1 MPDLNSTDQIKAYF
15 QANAVLE
22 ETERY
27 RQLSRYASFFDCE
40 QYAHQTS
47 DWWGMTADQME
58 TVSSKV
64 LVPSGFEMPGMDLKV
79 RQKRPTAPY
88 HLGRA
93 IPERFTG
100 LLFSEERR
108 PTIDVEGDPDTA
120 DLLNALIEQACYWSR
135 MSAARNMGG
144 SMGAV
149 LITVHLQ
156 KGKLSIEVHDPR
168 HVQMLWKDRKNLE
181 PQAALICY
189 RYAKE
194 EITKDEKTGEVTAQI
209 VTYLSRRII
218 TDQDDTIYKDV
229 KLEDNATIEWE
240 VESTATHGLGYFPGV
255 WVQNLPVED
264 DEDGVPDCHGAWQIF
279 DTIDRM
285 DSQINKA
292 LLNNLDPTLV
302 VKTNPQEVAQ
312 QGGSIRKGSEN
323 ALYVGASGN
332 ANYMEMTGQA
342 CEVAGKYIDRK
353 KQQALDITRCVL
365 VDPQTIAGAAQSAR
379 AIEYIYAPMLEK
391 AGDLRTQYG
400 SRAIIPTLKTAE
412 DLARKYHDVEMT
424 DAEGKAVVAKLDLPP
439 KADGTPRKLGAGGW
453 IKMTWGRYFA
463 PTVQD
468 QQVGV
473 ANAVAAKSGGIID
486 ATTAVQQGAALFNV
500 QDPKAMQAKIEQE
513 RQSQLDEALSS
524 GPYGAADLASRGTT
538 PPASQGVKP

>member
-1 MPDLNSTDQIKAYF
+1 MPDLNPTDQIKAYF

-27 RQLSRYASFFDCE
+27 RQLSRYASFFACE

-64 LVPSGFEMPGMDLKV
+64 LVASGFEMPGMDLKV

-120 DLLNALIEQACYWSR
+120 DLLNALIEQSCYWSR
-135 MSAARNMGG
+135 LSAARNMGG

-424 DAEGKAVVAKLDLPP
+424 DAEGKPVVAKLDLPP

-473 ANAVAAKSGGIID
+473 ANVVAAKGGGIID

-524 GPYGAADLASRGTT
+524 GPYGAADLASRGPA

>member
-1 MPDLNSTDQIKAYF
+1 M
-15 QANAVLE
+15 
-22 ETERY
+22 
-27 RQLSRYASFFDCE
+27 
-40 QYAHQTS
+40 
-47 DWWGMTADQME
+47 
-58 TVSSKV
+58 
-64 LVPSGFEMPGMDLKV
+64 
-79 RQKRPTAPY
+79 
-88 HLGRA
+88 
-93 IPERFTG
+93 
-100 LLFSEERR
+100 
-108 PTIDVEGDPDTA
+108 
-120 DLLNALIEQACYWSR
+120 
-135 MSAARNMGG
+135 
-144 SMGAV
+144 
-149 LITVHLQ
+149 
-156 KGKLSIEVHDPR
+156 
-168 HVQMLWKDRKNLE
+168 
-181 PQAALICY
+181 
-189 RYAKE
+189 
-194 EITKDEKTGEVTAQI
+194 
-209 VTYLSRRII
+209 
-218 TDQDDTIYKDV
+218 
-229 KLEDNATIEWE
+229 
-240 VESTATHGLGYFPGV
+240 
-255 WVQNLPVED
+255 
-264 DEDGVPDCHGAWQIF
+264 
-279 DTIDRM
+279 
-285 DSQINKA
+285 
-292 LLNNLDPTLV
+292 

>member
-1 MPDLNSTDQIKAYF
+1 M
-15 QANAVLE
+15 
-22 ETERY
+22 
-27 RQLSRYASFFDCE
+27 
-40 QYAHQTS
+40 
-47 DWWGMTADQME
+47 
-58 TVSSKV
+58 
-64 LVPSGFEMPGMDLKV
+64 
-79 RQKRPTAPY
+79 
-88 HLGRA
+88 
-93 IPERFTG
+93 
-100 LLFSEERR
+100 
-108 PTIDVEGDPDTA
+108 
-120 DLLNALIEQACYWSR
+120 
-135 MSAARNMGG
+135 
-144 SMGAV
+144 
-149 LITVHLQ
+149 
-156 KGKLSIEVHDPR
+156 
-168 HVQMLWKDRKNLE
+168 
-181 PQAALICY
+181 
-189 RYAKE
+189 
-194 EITKDEKTGEVTAQI
+194 
-209 VTYLSRRII
+209 
-218 TDQDDTIYKDV
+218 
-229 KLEDNATIEWE
+229 
-240 VESTATHGLGYFPGV
+240 HGLGYFPGA

-391 AGDLRTQYG
+391 AGDLRSQYG
-400 SRAIIPTLKTAE
+400 SRAIIPTLKIAE
-412 DLARKYHDVEMT
+412 DLARKYHDAEMT
-424 DAEGKAVVAKLDLPP
+424 DAEGKPVVAKLDLPP
-439 KADGTPRKLGAGGW
+439 KADGTPRKLGPGGW

-473 ANAVAAKSGGIID
+473 TNAVAAKAGGIID
-486 ATTAVQQGAALFNV
+486 AATAVQQGAELFNV

-524 GPYGAADLASRGTT
+524 GPYGAADLASRGPT
-538 PPASQGVKP
+538 PPSSQGVKP